1 MKNLQ
6 LGRTH
11 GRPGDNPLNHPLRR
25 EFSLT
30 GGSAPGI
37 DEPGIRWCEQAK
49 DAPARGSWTIN
60 RLISE
65 SVLGSIQGHLAD
77 GNSVRL
83 VLSTVATDLLAL
95 TERAAKSGT
104 PTEFH
109 GTLTISQAGELASIA
124 SAWGTDPETTWRYL
138 QRVRVEHH
146 PPDTLR
152 RL

>member
-1 MKNLQ
+1 MADVLAGKAARIRLEPPAAEGQ
-6 LGRTH
+6 GI
-11 GRPGDNPLNHPLRR
+11 
-25 EFSLT
+25 EFW
-30 GGSAPGI
+30 I

-60 RLISE
+60 RLISK

-83 VLSTVATDLLAL
+83 VLSTVATDLSAL

-109 GTLTISQAGELASIA
+109 GTLTNSQVGELASIA

-138 QRVRVEHH
+138 
-146 PPDTLR
+146 
-152 RL
+152 